1 MAGRRSSPPR
11 RTMSMG
17 SGSLPRRPTAA
28 AGGGAGGAGSML
40 PGLSRSMTMGGIGV
54 GGGER
59 TVRRLRLSKALTVPE
74 STTVLEACRRMAARR
89 ADAALLTDSNAL
101 LCGILTDK
109 DIATRVIARELK
121 IDETPAWKV
130 MTRHPVFVP
139 SETLAVEALHKMVQG
154 KFRHL
159 PVVENGE
166 VIAMLD
172 IAKCLYDA
180 IARIERASDKGKA
193 AAIASA
199 VDAAAGNDPTASSMV
214 EAFKEQMLR
223 PSLSTITTAESTVVI
238 VSPGDSVLTATQKMV
253 EVHASSA
260 VVAVGNKAQGILT
273 SRDILMRMIAKNLP
287 ADSTPVEKVMTLD
300 PECATVD
307 MPILDAL
314 RTMQERKFLHLP
326 VMDRDGSIVSI
337 LDVINITHAAF
348 SIVEGN
354 GDGAMN
360 DDAAISMVQR
370 FWDSAMALGPLDDE
384 IESQSQ
390 ISEASRSQMMS
401 DIHNEQSFSFKLQDR
416 RGRMHRF
423 SCEVQSLTPLI
434 TCILQRLG
442 PDLDRDRLPQI
453 LYEDEDRDKVVLASD
468 DDLTAAVDHAR
479 LAGWKGLKLY
489 LDYSGSSG
497 VRRKS
502 VVPSVGVGGGGS
514 GGRSSGGS
522 TAVMDLSRRDAWAAA
537 YSGVAAGAALVTGLG
552 VMAYLRRAS

>member
-1 MAGRRSSPPR
+1 
-11 RTMSMG
+11 
-17 SGSLPRRPTAA
+17 
-28 AGGGAGGAGSML
+28 
-40 PGLSRSMTMGGIGV
+40 
-54 GGGER
+54 
-59 TVRRLRLSKALTVPE
+59 
-74 STTVLEACRRMAARR
+74 
-89 ADAALLTDSNAL
+89 
-101 LCGILTDK
+101 
-109 DIATRVIARELK
+109 
-121 IDETPAWKV
+121 

-326 VMDRDGSIVSI
+326 VMDRDKVAVVIPKFSFPQMYTGISIMCDLAHSPSSR
-337 LDVINITHAAF
+337 LA
-348 SIVEGN
+348 
-354 GDGAMN
+354 
-360 DDAAISMVQR
+360 
-370 FWDSAMALGPLDDE
+370 
-384 IESQSQ
+384 
-390 ISEASRSQMMS
+390 SEASRSQMMS
-401 DIHNEQSFSFKLQDR
+401 DIHNEQSFSFKLQDK

-479 LAGWKGLKLY
+479 LAGWKACTNYTADRSLNGLKLY

-497 VRRKS
+497 VHRKS
-502 VVPSVGVGGGGS
+502 VVPSVGETMLDGEKAILEQKIAAA
-514 GGRSSGGS
+514 
-522 TAVMDLSRRDAWAAA
+522 TARLNELRRTNREMEVKLVIYDVIAGYRKNLDDLSLNFINDLQKEVAKRREEQSDQARCERSTRSAWDGDGRK
-537 YSGVAAGAALVTGLG
+537 GVGLG
-552 VMAYLRRAS
+552 RAVAKGQPYRELGHPLFGG

>member
-28 AGGGAGGAGSML
+28 AGGAGSML
-40 PGLSRSMTMGGIGV
+40 PGLSRSMTMGGGGV
-54 GGGER
+54 GGER

-121 IDETPAWKV
+121 IEETPAWKV

-314 RTMQERKFLHLP
+314 RIMQERKFLHLP

-337 LDVINITHAAF
+337 LDVIDITHAAF

-354 GDGAMN
+354 GDGAVN

-442 PDLDRDRLPQI
+442 PDLDRDHLPQI

-502 VVPSVGVGGGGS
+502 VVPSVGVGGGG

-522 TAVMDLSRRDAWAAA
+522 TAVMDLSSRDAWAAA

-552 VMAYLRRAS
+552 LMAYLRRAS

>member
-1 MAGRRSSPPR
+1 
-11 RTMSMG
+11 
-17 SGSLPRRPTAA
+17 
-28 AGGGAGGAGSML
+28 
-40 PGLSRSMTMGGIGV
+40 
-54 GGGER
+54 
-59 TVRRLRLSKALTVPE
+59 
-74 STTVLEACRRMAARR
+74 MAARR

-109 DIATRVIARELK
+109 DIAGRVVARELR

-130 MTRHPVFVP
+130 MTRHPVFVL
-139 SETLAVEALHKMVQG
+139 SDTLAVEALHKMVQG

-180 IARIERASDKGKA
+180 ISRMERASEKGKV
-193 AAIASA
+193 AIASA
-199 VDAAAGNDPTASSMV
+199 VDAAGGTGNDPTATSMI

-223 PSLSTITTAESTVVI
+223 PSLSTIATAESTAVI
-238 VSPGDSVLTATQKMV
+238 VSPGDSVLTAAQKML

-260 VVAVGNKAQGILT
+260 VVAAGNKAQGILT

-300 PECATVD
+300 PECATLD

-337 LDVINITHAAF
+337 LDVIDITHAAF
-348 SIVEGN
+348 SIVEGT
-354 GDGAMN
+354 GDGAAN
-360 DDAAISMVQR
+360 DDVAISMVQR

-384 IESQSQ
+384 TESQSQ
-390 ISEASRSQMMS
+390 MSEASRSQMMS
-401 DIHNEQSFSFKLQDR
+401 MSDIHHEAAGGNQSFSFKLQDK

-479 LAGWKGLKLY
+479 LAGWKGLKLF
-489 LDYSGSSG
+489 LDYSGSSSG
-497 VRRKS
+497 GRRRT
-502 VVPSVGVGGGGS
+502 VVASGRSGGGG
-514 GGRSSGGS
+514 GGEGGS
-522 TAVMDLSRRDAWAAA
+522 TVMELSSRDAWAAA

-552 VMAYLRRAS
+552 VIAYLRRAG

>member
-17 SGSLPRRPTAA
+17 GGSGLPRRSAA
-28 AGGGAGGAGSML
+28 SAGESSML
-40 PGLSRSMTMGGIGV
+40 PGLSRSMTMGGG

-59 TVRRLRLSKALTVPE
+59 TVRRLRLSRALTVPE

-130 MTRHPVFVP
+130 MTRHPVFVL
-139 SETLAVEALHKMVQG
+139 SDTLAVEALHKMVQG

-180 IARIERASDKGKA
+180 ISRIERASDKGKA
-193 AAIASA
+193 AIATAI
-199 VDAAAGNDPTASSMV
+199 NDPAASSMI
-214 EAFKEQMLR
+214 EALKEQMLR
-223 PSLSTITTAESTVVI
+223 PSLSTITSTAESAVVI
-238 VSPGDSVLTATQKMV
+238 VSPGDSVLVATQKML

-300 PECATVD
+300 PECATMD

-337 LDVINITHAAF
+337 LDVIDITHAAF
-348 SIVEGN
+348 SIVEGT
-354 GDGAMN
+354 GDAAMN
-360 DDAAISMVQR
+360 DDVAISMVQR
-370 FWDSAMALGPLDDE
+370 FWDSAMALGPLDYD

-390 ISEASRSQMMS
+390 MSEASRSQIMS
-401 DIHNEQSFSFKLQDR
+401 DIHQEAASEQSFSFKLQDK

-423 SCEVQSLTPLI
+423 SCDVQSLTPLI

-442 PDLDRDRLPQI
+442 PNLDRDRLPQI

-468 DDLTAAVDHAR
+468 DDLTAA
-479 LAGWKGLKLY
+479 GLKLF

-497 VRRKS
+497 RRRS
-502 VVPSVGVGGGGS
+502 VISGGGG
-514 GGRSSGGS
+514 GGTVVDVSS
-522 TAVMDLSRRDAWAAA
+522 RDAWAAA

-552 VMAYLRRAS
+552 VMTYLRRAG